1 METRAFMGAPLVH
14 SCPAACIPG
23 SSPFFDHLLRCY
35 ALSVG
40 SAPDCHVRL
49 GAFAVIPQSELTG
62 SSLCVFLLL
71 FSTLTS
77 ENTSDLPF
85 F

>member
-1 METRAFMGAPLVH
+1 METRALMGAPLVH
-14 SCPAACIPG
+14 VCPAACLPG

-40 SAPDCHVRL
+40 SAPFWRVKL

-62 SSLCVFLLL
+62 SSVCVFLLL

-77 ENTSDLPF
+77 KNTSDLPF